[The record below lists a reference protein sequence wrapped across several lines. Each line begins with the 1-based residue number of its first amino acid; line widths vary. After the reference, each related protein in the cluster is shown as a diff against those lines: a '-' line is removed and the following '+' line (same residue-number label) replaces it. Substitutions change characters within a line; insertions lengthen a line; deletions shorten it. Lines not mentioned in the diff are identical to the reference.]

1 MMESGERNSF
11 SRHSEYANRK
21 HEGDVVKHFYSLTV
35 LLLGAFV
42 AAGSARAKTPALQGG
57 PMLSCASLPCVDIT
71 LKNGKH
77 IRMIVDLGD
86 ANSVVDSSVAK
97 EMDLMID
104 PISLKDRS
112 GSQIASD
119 GRAVL
124 EGARMGGASLG
135 DIPVLVA
142 DLPSIAVKGRTPEVE
157 GVLAYTAFKDR
168 MLRLDYKHHRVLVSE
183 PLSADPPCLRFCG
196 DMTASTI
203 DNSTAPVLLAIGFA
217 LNGTPVTARL
227 DTMFD
232 GTMLITPGAVKKL
245 NLLQE
250 NASTSN
256 VPLPYRGSGFI
267 REAHAHRETF
277 GSQKLAGDNSPLFF
291 APPQMKVP
299 NGVFDVTVGQE
310 LFQSHVLTLDFH
322 SGHFWMTS

>member
-1 MMESGERNSF
+1 MKN
-11 SRHSEYANRK
+11 Y
-21 HEGDVVKHFYSLTV
+21 YLLTV
-35 LLLGAFV
+35 LLFGVFV
-42 AAGSARAKTPALQGG
+42 AGGYGRAKSPALQGG

-86 ANSVVDSSVAK
+86 ANSVVNSSVAK
-97 EMDLMID
+97 EMDLTID

-124 EGARMGGASLG
+124 EGAHMGDASLG
-135 DIPVLVA
+135 DVPVLVA
-142 DLPSIAVKGRTPEVE
+142 DLPSITVKGRAPEVE

-168 MLRLDYKHHRVLVSE
+168 LLRLDYKHHRVLVSE
-183 PLSADPPCLRFCG
+183 PLSADPPCSRFCG
-196 DMTASTI
+196 DITASTL
-203 DNSTAPVLLAIGFA
+203 DNSKAPVLLTTGFA

-232 GTMLITPGAVKKL
+232 GTMLISPAAVQKL
-245 NLLQE
+245 NLVQE
-250 NASTSN
+250 NISTSN

-267 REAHAHRETF
+267 REAHAHREAF

-291 APPQMKVP
+291 TTPQMKVP
-299 NGVFDVTVGQE
+299 NDGFDVTVGQE
-310 LFQSHVLTLDFH
+310 LLDAHILNLDFH

>member
-1 MMESGERNSF
+1 MKNI
-11 SRHSEYANRK
+11 YLLA
-21 HEGDVVKHFYSLTV
+21 V
-35 LLLGAFV
+35 LLFGGLV
-42 AAGSARAKTPALQGG
+42 AAASTRAKTPALQGG

-97 EMDLMID
+97 EMNLVID

-112 GSQIASD
+112 RSQITSD

-124 EGARMGGASLG
+124 EGTRMGDASLG

-142 DLPSIAVKGRTPEVE
+142 DPTSSTGKGRAPKVE

-168 MLRLDYKHHRVLVSE
+168 LLRLDYKHHRVLVSE
-183 PLSADPPCLRFCG
+183 PLSADPPCSRFCG
-196 DMTASTI
+196 DITASTI
-203 DNSTAPVLLAIGFA
+203 DNSSARVLLTTGFA

-232 GTMLITPGAVKKL
+232 GTMLISPGAVKKL

-310 LFQSHVLTLDFH
+310 LLDAHILNLDFH
-322 SGHFWMTS
+322 SGHFWITS